1 MITVGKTYRSQWA
14 SLQQELN
21 LVKIQIHSLEHTCGF
36 STDLK
41 GWTYD
46 KGCYFCP
53 PPPVQQIKLQKVI
66 KGSVFPTDIS
76 LSQQFWNK
84 DK

>member
-1 MITVGKTYRSQWA
+1 MITLGKTYRSQWA

-21 LVKIQIHSLEHTCGF
+21 WVKRHIHSLEHTCGF

-46 KGCYFCP
+46 KGCYFCSYSAAIHFLFFP
-53 PPPVQQIKLQKVI
+53 HCPTNQTS
-66 KGSVFPTDIS
+66 KG
-76 LSQQFWNK
+76 NK
-84 DK
+84 G